1 MVTIPMMMMG
11 LKTFPVSVVRISMGM
26 APIVGVLLAWLYL
39 NEETLSKIIHFLVQN
54 PLSIN
59 FSYEHQM
66 LTIKNQR
73 YNLTTLKDTVTCS
86 K

>member
-1 MVTIPMMMMG
+1 
-11 LKTFPVSVVRISMGM
+11 MGM

-59 FSYEHQM
+59 FSCEHQM
-66 LTIKNQR
+66 MTIKIQSVYPVFRHLLNIR
-73 YNLTTLKDTVTCS
+73 GHLS
-86 K
+86 KSSYHPRSSTGRHFN